1 VSFARLTAVAAIV
14 VASCAASATSARAAE
29 PRRPFIIDRGSVEV
43 VLGVGGWRSGVSTEE
58 TNPGFSILGGGSEVV
73 LGIDIVPGIGI
84 IVSGRVLAAPH
95 SSGVYV
101 EGLAGVGAQI
111 RVSEWVRIRAG
122 VASGQAR
129 LDRSGKPVDTA
140 VMLGGFVVASV
151 DLFRLTRGRAAT
163 EAMIR
168 FDVDGH
174 LVAGTSFPRES
185 VALSGGVG
193 FRF

>member
-1 VSFARLTAVAAIV
+1 MRCLALASFTVAALI
-14 VASCAASATSARAAE
+14 AASGDSARAAE
-29 PRRPFIIDRGSVEV
+29 PRRPFIIDRGSVEI
-43 VLGVGGWRSGVSTEE
+43 VLGVGAWRSGVSTEE
-58 TNPGFSILGGGSEVV
+58 ANPGFSVLGGGSEIV
-73 LGIDIVPGIGI
+73 LGIDIVPGIGLI
-84 IVSGRVLAAPH
+84 ASGRVVAAPH
-95 SSGVYV
+95 LSGTYV
-101 EGLAGVGAQI
+101 EGLAGLGAQI

-122 VASGQAR
+122 VATGQAR
-129 LDRSGKPVDTA
+129 LDRAGKSVDSA

-174 LVAGTSFPRES
+174 LVAGTTFPRES